1 MINIY
6 EYLDDKPALATA
18 YYTALGRERY
28 STYKV
33 FRNPEEHVNQFR
45 ENR

>member
-33 FRNPEEHVNQFR
+33 FRNPEEHKALFAP
-45 ENR
+45 